1 MCHIVSENA
10 EGCGGTV
17 NRASDCAEEAA
28 KRGSIK
34 KVLWEIFQNPQK
46 TPMPEFLFDKVRHR
60 RSATLLKI
68 RL

>member
-17 NRASDCAEEAA
+17 NRASNCAEEAA

-34 KVLWEIFQNPQK
+34 KVLWEINIYARVSFW
-46 TPMPEFLFDKVRHR
+46 
-60 RSATLLKI
+60 
-68 RL
+68 

>member
-28 KRGSIK
+28 NRGSIK
-34 KVLWEIFQNPQK
+34 KVLWEILQNPQK
-46 TPMPEFLFDKVRHR
+46 HLCQSFFLIKLDT
-60 RSATLLKI
+60 ADL
-68 RL
+68 RLY